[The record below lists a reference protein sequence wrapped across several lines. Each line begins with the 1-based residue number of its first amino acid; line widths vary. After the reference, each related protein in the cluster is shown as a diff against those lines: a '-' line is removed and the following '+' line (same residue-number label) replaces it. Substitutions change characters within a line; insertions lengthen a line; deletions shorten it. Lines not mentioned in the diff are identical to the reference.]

1 MRGSTCALGHWS
13 RSLFSALFCTA
24 FVSNAGAQ
32 DVDLFKACSTAAIG
46 SPTCDASD
54 LAESL
59 GLLTAGQMRIFGDAG
74 MESFAM
80 LTALRYGAS
89 AIAFEQDGDGCFA
102 EEERTAAVEI
112 WSLWVELPE
121 AAPKAIKARF
131 EVFDGVM
138 DQIVNMEVGC

>member
-1 MRGSTCALGHWS
+1 MAALRRRGHVLIRIALILASSTLLAV
-13 RSLFSALFCTA
+13 SAP
-24 FVSNAGAQ
+24 AQ
-32 DVDLFKACSTAAIG
+32 EMSVFEACKAAPIG
-46 SPTCDASD
+46 SEACDAED

-112 WSLWVELPE
+112 WSLWVELPD
-121 AAPKAIKARF
+121 AAPDAIKARF

-138 DQIVNMEVGC
+138 DGIVNMEVGC